1 MSHNS
6 MENERSS
13 GALVAAV
20 AVVGTSLSM
29 IAVAVVMAAG
39 LGKWGAIL
47 WTSEAPCSPWGA

>member
-1 MSHNS
+1 MSHS
-6 MENERSS
+6 AVENERSS

-20 AVVGTSLSM
+20 AVVGTRLSM

-47 WTSEAPCSPWGA
+47 WTREAPCFPWGA